1 MRQVPDLPQYAQDR
15 SRNQH
20 FGATDLVS
28 IASGCPREGL
38 RYP

>member
-1 MRQVPDLPQYAQDR
+1 MRRVPDLPQYAQDR